1 MSSLQMKCTITDQK
15 RRPDRPQKPANG
27 AVDLLSVVIQGF
39 ILSAPMFGRVHKHP
53 DNDQETTASHRNT
66 AAVVDFASGGF
77 CPPDDPT
84 VSVFTG
90 KSFSHEGRD

>member
-1 MSSLQMKCTITDQK
+1 MSSLQIKCTIADQK
-15 RRPDRPQKPANG
+15 RRPERLQKPASG

-53 DNDQETTASHRNT
+53 DNNQEPPFRTETPPLLST
-66 AAVVDFASGGF
+66 SPAVVF

-84 VSVFTG
+84 VSVFTE
-90 KSFSHEGRD
+90 KSFIHEGRD